1 VLGIHDAE
9 HEETAPHAPNLV
21 ISKLTCSLVGQAQ
34 TIKIMPGTLAHQVYR
49 KEEIVEEFRCNYGL
63 NPEYRDKIGSGELK
77 IAGVDSNG
85 EVRIVELSD
94 HRFFIATLFLP
105 QLSSSSDMPHPLIM
119 AYLRT
124 AIAFQR
130 RLFERSCYVNAKE
143 SVM

>member
-9 HEETAPHAPNLV
+9 HEETTPDAPNLV

-34 TIKIMPGTLAHQVYR
+34 TIKIMPNTLARQVYG

-63 NPEYRDKIGSGELK
+63 NPEYRDKISTGGLK
-77 IAGVDSNG
+77 VAGVDPNG

-105 QLSSSSDMPHPLIM
+105 QLSSSFDMPHRLIV
-119 AYLRT
+119 AYLQA

-130 RLFERSCYVNAKE
+130 RSEVE
-143 SVM
+143 I